1 MPNVE
6 EELADRRMPGR
17 ADAMR
22 LAFLMGLSVAVAVTG
37 CDDPGLTYTEVKRLD
52 ELVTPAELR
61 AFLEVVDH
69 LPGRKL
75 PGFPELYLPPPEWN
89 EERTL
94 PVSDLVEIELRALED
109 RWQTDKLVDALPESR
124 ELDRWL
130 KRKQMT
136 RRQFAGLTLAIG
148 AALSRST
155 VRENQKLLKLVE
167 RGMRKVGALQGDP
180 RPLNTLHGRPE
191 ELHDVLHR
199 AAWITR
205 YDRARRLQ
213 SVPEGNVHLVLKHW
227 KRLVQIFPA
236 SLTQNPFDPIAD
248 RLENLGIPFEPMPG
262 TDPLDVLDW
271 DESDAIIGR
280 GSVSLIP
287 DDEAE
292 LPQLR

>member
-1 MPNVE
+1 MKTTHDTTLRCLCFFVIAV
-6 EELADRRMPGR
+6 LA
-17 ADAMR
+17 
-22 LAFLMGLSVAVAVTG
+22 G

-52 ELVTPAELR
+52 ETVTSAELR

-94 PVSDLVEIELRALED
+94 PVSDLVEVELRALEG
-109 RWQTDKLVDALPESR
+109 RWKTDQLVDALPESR

-155 VRENQKLLKLVE
+155 VRENQKLPELV
-167 RGMRKVGALQGDP
+167 RKGMREVEQLQSDE
-180 RPLNTLHGRPE
+180 RPLNTLRVRPE

-213 SVPEGNVHLVLKHW
+213 SVPEGNVHLVLNHW
-227 KRLVQIFPA
+227 ERLVQVFPS

-262 TDPLDVLDW
+262 GDSLDVLDW
-271 DESDAIIGR
+271 NPSDAIIGR
-280 GSVSLIP
+280 DSVSAAVP
-287 DDEAE
+287 AE
-292 LPQLR
+292 ITGRTTN